1 MTIIN
6 TDGLSFFG
14 PWSEWFWSML
24 QFGIDTASLIGQY
37 RQLRIQSRA
46 AASDQAAALA
56 RDWNSESLH
65 RSRLGVLLALRDGA
79 RPKAP
84 GDAAAEVG
92 DYFERVGWLV
102 RSGHIDREVIYTFI
116 GNSVRLWWA
125 LLLGNTGHLR
135 DVQQDPTI
143 YEHFEWL
150 AATMAA
156 MDQRSGVAIDY
167 DDEAY
172 RRKLVDVGI
181 DRSSGAIRRAEEL
194 RAVR

>member
-1 MTIIN
+1 
-6 TDGLSFFG
+6 
-14 PWSEWFWSML
+14 
-24 QFGIDTASLIGQY
+24 
-37 RQLRIQSRA
+37 
-46 AASDQAAALA
+46 
-56 RDWNSESLH
+56 
-65 RSRLGVLLALRDGA
+65 
-79 RPKAP
+79 
-84 GDAAAEVG
+84 
-92 DYFERVGWLV
+92 
-102 RSGHIDREVIYTFI
+102 
-116 GNSVRLWWA
+116 
-125 LLLGNTGHLR
+125 
-135 DVQQDPTI
+135 VQQDPTI